1 MEIPLTTPALLF
13 PAIAIL
19 MLGYVNRYLGIANVI
34 RNFKKDYD
42 TGYVHVDVVAQLK
55 ILKKRIELSRIM
67 LTCGVIAL
75 MSACLSMFLIFA
87 DYAFGEVAFGFSII
101 AMIASLLVS
110 LYETSLSNKS
120 LVIEINDIFNKE
132 KNLTKS

>member
-42 TGYVHVDVVAQLK
+42 SGYVHVDVVAQLK

-87 DYAFGEVAFGFSII
+87 DYAFGELAFGFSII
-101 AMIASLLVS
+101 AMIASLLIS

-120 LVIEINDIFNKE
+120 LVIEINDIFTKE
-132 KNLTKS
+132 KSRTKS

>member
-19 MLGYVNRYLGIANVI
+19 MLGYVNRYLGIAGVI
-34 RNFKKDYD
+34 RSFKKDYD
-42 TGYVHVDVVAQLK
+42 SGYVHVDVVAQLK

-67 LTCGVIAL
+67 LTFGVIAL

-87 DYAFGEVAFGFSII
+87 DYAFGELAFGFSII
-101 AMIASLLVS
+101 AMIASLLIS

-120 LVIEINDIFNKE
+120 LVIEINDIFTKE
-132 KNLTKS
+132 KSRTKS